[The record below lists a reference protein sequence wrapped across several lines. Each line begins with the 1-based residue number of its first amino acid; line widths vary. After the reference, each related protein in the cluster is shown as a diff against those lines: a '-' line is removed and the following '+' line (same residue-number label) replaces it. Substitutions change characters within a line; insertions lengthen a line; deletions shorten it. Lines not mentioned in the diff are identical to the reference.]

1 MQGHRADRPKG
12 KLGIKLMASVE
23 ETCKQANLKIW
34 DRVKGIQKTGRAEMR
49 PGPGLSFSKRRLQTP
64 QNVL

>member
-23 ETCKQANLKIW
+23 EICKQANLKIW
-34 DRVKGIQKTGRAEMR
+34 DRVKGIRKIGRAEMR